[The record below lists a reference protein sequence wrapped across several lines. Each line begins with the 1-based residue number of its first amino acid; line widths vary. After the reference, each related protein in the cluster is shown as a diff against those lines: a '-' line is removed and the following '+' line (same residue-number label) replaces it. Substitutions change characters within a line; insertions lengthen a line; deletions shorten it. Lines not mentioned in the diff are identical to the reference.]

1 MEVFELSLTFSG
13 LIGIILFLL
22 CSSDSVNTKDLYLKK
37 VK

>member
-1 MEVFELSLTFSG
+1 MEVFQLSLAFSG

-22 CSSDSVNTKDLYLKK
+22 FSSDYANTKGLYLKK